1 MKVYKS
7 TKKNGHIFFII
18 YVHLYIFLLGYRSYS
33 MPTLTTT
40 PINITGTCIEI

>member
-18 YVHLYIFLLGYRSYS
+18 YVHLYIFFIWIQVVQYAHIDDHSNQHYGHLH
-33 MPTLTTT
+33 
-40 PINITGTCIEI
+40 